1 MQTSRLKNIYNQ
13 HYETWILSLSNVQP
27 TFDLD
32 KFFFH
37 FFPMEDMLKTRV
49 KRFLQRNSKNVTDVI
64 FVQKREN
71 IIE

>member
-1 MQTSRLKNIYNQ
+1 M
-13 HYETWILSLSNVQP
+13 SLSNVQP